1 MREYTIVNILLSRKV
16 PVKMGELIAEV
27 GLSERTVRDIIRS
40 LDKTGEAHGFQI
52 RMIRGQGYQLEIKE
66 PELFQIY
73 REKGLL
79 QSDQVD
85 LDNKQSRQQYLLFY
99 LLQSDSYRSI
109 DKMAEEIGVSRS
121 TIISDLKEV
130 EQRLGAFRLSLARR
144 AHYGLKIEGDEKDFR
159 KAFSYF
165 ILQSSQTL
173 QQTED
178 FHAYGRE
185 FDTERLTAYL
195 LQVLKDK
202 ELKIS
207 DVFLNNIVT
216 HLFILLYRVSKHNYI
231 VPGQAML
238 GKPEPLYHDIAE
250 RIAKWIESNYEITL
264 PLVEVD
270 YLALHI
276 SGKTIMERMSDETK
290 SQLRQGINEIL
301 QRLDGEF
308 LTGFNK
314 DHALQEALL
323 LHMFPLLNRL
333 YYNLQ
338 LGNPLVE
345 DVYSQYANVFVIS
358 FRFAEIIEE
367 QYGFKMSRDEA
378 GYVALHFAAH
388 LERMQQRNL
397 EQFKRI
403 AVICSTGGGS
413 AQLIRLKLE
422 AVFPKASVITASIT
436 ELKEI
441 SSRPVDLILTTVPI
455 DTEMNEKLVIHI
467 KQLLD
472 DQEIQRIK
480 EILSL
485 QMGDTQPSHKLMDF
499 KDLFRKE
506 LFHTDGPDDYKE
518 LLQQRCREITD
529 FHYAA
534 EDFPE
539 QVLFRENK
547 FTTIYKNGI
556 AGPHPMR
563 MSAIRDCINV
573 TVLKKQLLHDGKPVQ
588 LIFLINLRPGQ
599 LFLHKEIS
607 KLLLVLME
615 KEDSRNRLLAV
626 NSYEQFMMEIEN
638 LL

>member
-1 MREYTIVNILLSRKV
+1 MREYTIVNILYTRKV
-16 PVKMGELIAEV
+16 PVKMNELTAEL
-27 GLSERTVRDIIRS
+27 GLSERTVRDVLRS
-40 LDKTGEAHGFQI
+40 LDKTAERHGFGI
-52 RMIRGQGYQLEIKE
+52 RMIRGQGYLLEIRDE
-66 PELFQIY
+66 QQFYLY
-73 REKGLL
+73 REKAML
-79 QSDQVD
+79 QSNEVD

-99 LLQSDSYRSI
+99 LLQSDSHQSMDR
-109 DKMAEEIGVSRS
+109 MAEEMGVSRS

-130 EQRLGAFRLSLARR
+130 EQRLAAFRLKLARR
-144 AHYGLKIEGDEKDFR
+144 AHYGMRIEGDEKDFR

-165 ILQSSQTL
+165 ILQPGHTL
-173 QQTED
+173 QHTED
-178 FHAYGRE
+178 FRTYERE
-185 FDTERLTAYL
+185 FDIARLKAYL
-195 LQVLKDK
+195 LQILKER

-207 DVFLNNIVT
+207 DVFLDNIVT
-216 HLFILLYRVSKHNYI
+216 HLFILLYRVSKHNFI
-231 VPGQAML
+231 VAGQAVQSN
-238 GKPEPLYHDIAE
+238 PEPLYRELADAIAG
-250 RIAKWIESNYEITL
+250 WIRTHYQITL
-264 PLVEVD
+264 PADEVD

-276 SGKTIMERMSDETK
+276 SGKTIMERMSEETK
-290 SQLRQGINEIL
+290 SHLREGISGIL
-301 QRLDGEF
+301 ERLDREF
-308 LTGFNK
+308 LTGFNQ
-314 DHALQEALL
+314 DHDLREALL

-367 QYGFKMSRDEA
+367 QYGFRMSRDEA

-397 EQFKRI
+397 EKFKRI
-403 AVICSTGGGS
+403 AVICSTGAGS

-436 ELKEI
+436 EVEEI
-441 SSRPVDLILTTVPI
+441 SSKPVDLILSTVPLA
-455 DTEMNEKLVIHI
+455 TEIKEKPVIHI

-485 QMGDTQPSHKLMDF
+485 QINRTKPSYKLMDF
-499 KDLFRKE
+499 KELFRSE
-506 LFHTDGPDDYKE
+506 LFHLAGPDDYTD
-518 LLQQRCREITD
+518 LLKLRCREMVEH
-529 FHYAA
+529 HYAA

-539 QVLFRENK
+539 QVLFREQK
-547 FTTIYKNGI
+547 FTTIYKNGV

-563 MSAIRDCINV
+563 MSAIRDCISV
-573 TVLKKQLLHDGKPVQ
+573 TVLKKPLVYEGKPVQ
-588 LIFLINLRPGQ
+588 LIFLINLGPGQ

-615 KEDSRNRLLAV
+615 KEDSRSRLLSV
-626 NSYEQFMMEIEN
+626 NSYEQFIHEIEN

>member
-1 MREYTIVNILLSRKV
+1 MREYTIVNILLNRNV
-16 PVKMGELIAEV
+16 PVKMGELMAEV

-40 LDKTGEAHGFQI
+40 LGKTGAAHGFQV
-52 RMIRGQGYQLEIKE
+52 RMIRGQGYQLEVKE
-66 PELFQIY
+66 PEAFRIY

-85 LDNKQSRQQYLLFY
+85 LDNKQSRQQFLLFY
-99 LLQSDSYRSI
+99 LLQSSSYQSM
-109 DKMAEEIGVSRS
+109 DKMAEEMGVSRS

-144 AHYGLKIEGDEKDFR
+144 AHYGMKIEGDEKDFR

-165 ILQSSQTL
+165 ILQSGQTL

-178 FHAYGRE
+178 FHAYERE
-185 FDTERLTAYL
+185 FDREQLTAYL

-231 VPGQAML
+231 VPGQAVQ
-238 GKPEPLYHDIAE
+238 GKPELLYQDIAG
-250 RIAKWIESNYEITL
+250 RIAKWIESHYEITL
-264 PLVEVD
+264 PQVEVD

-290 SQLRQGINEIL
+290 SQLRQGINDIL
-301 QRLDGEF
+301 QRLDKEF

-314 DHALQEALL
+314 DDALQEALL

-378 GYVALHFAAH
+378 GYVALHFATH

-397 EQFKRI
+397 EQYKRI

-441 SSRPVDLILTTVPI
+441 SGRQVDLILTTVPVETDI
-455 DTEMNEKLVIHI
+455 DGKLVIHI

-485 QMGDTQPSHKLMDF
+485 QMGHTQPSRKLMDF

-506 LFHTDGPDDYKE
+506 LFHTDGPDDYIE
-518 LLQQRCREITD
+518 LLQQRCCEITD
-529 FHYAA
+529 YHYAA

-563 MSAIRDCINV
+563 MSAIRDCISV

-615 KEDSRNRLLAV
+615 REDSRNRLLAV
-626 NSYEQFMMEIEN
+626 NSYEQFMIEIEN